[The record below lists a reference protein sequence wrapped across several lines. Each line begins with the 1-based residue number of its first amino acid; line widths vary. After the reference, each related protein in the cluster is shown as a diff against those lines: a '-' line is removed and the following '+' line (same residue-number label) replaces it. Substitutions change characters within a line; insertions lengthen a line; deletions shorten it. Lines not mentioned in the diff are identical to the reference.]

1 MAHRQRAVTWEH
13 SRDHFPLHSRDH
25 AANSPVEYHRKTWKV
40 FHEEQVHYQKPN
52 RTVSVA
58 LAPKPGDQRLENH
71 HRQHP
76 VRRKLVMPASAQDL
90 KKSA

>member
-1 MAHRQRAVTWEH
+1 MYVLWDPVKQSSTRTAHRQDSA
-13 SRDHFPLHSRDH
+13 
-25 AANSPVEYHRKTWKV
+25 VEYRHKTWKV
-40 FHEEQVHYQKPN
+40 FREEQVHYQEPN

-76 VRRKLVMPASAQDL
+76 VRRKLVMPESAQDSE
-90 KKSA
+90 KIA

>member
-1 MAHRQRAVTWEH
+1 MDHYPHH
-13 SRDHFPLHSRDH
+13 SRGH
-25 AANSPVEYHRKTWKV
+25 AVNPSVECHRKTWKV
-40 FHEEQVHYQKPN
+40 FHEEQVHYQEPN

-76 VRRKLVMPASAQDL
+76 VRRKLVMPESVQDSE
-90 KKSA
+90 KIA